1 MKENIEMLK
10 HIQVLRMETKAQLN
24 MVRFLQEQTGKS
36 FEKEINRLLDRLN
49 YLDSVERE
57 LRKK

>member
-36 FEKEINRLLDRLN
+36 FEKEINGLLDRLN